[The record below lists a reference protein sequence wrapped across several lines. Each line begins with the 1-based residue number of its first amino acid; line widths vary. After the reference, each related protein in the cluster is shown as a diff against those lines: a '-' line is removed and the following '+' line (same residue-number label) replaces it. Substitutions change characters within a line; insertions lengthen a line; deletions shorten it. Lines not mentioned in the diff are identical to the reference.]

1 MTQLTKYYIYNWH
14 THSLGSE
21 YVLSSC
27 QTHFMLG
34 ETQFSESEPEQASSG
49 SVCSWHHVNVENTER
64 ERWMPITIIGLE
76 ICEKATNNPQL
87 GAKPGHNRGKLH
99 DSLPRPQLRSC
110 CSAPLTM
117 SSLQLIPR
125 LLQPATIEL
134 YCPWPIETRDLKP
147 IIQILEPFI
156 NKVHNRLGMC
166 SLYQT
171 LHSTRSST
179 SNHGKMD
186 TSCGKRMFV
195 FV

>member
-1 MTQLTKYYIYNWH
+1 MFSPPARHI
-14 THSLGSE
+14 SCSE
-21 YVLSSC
+21 KLNFRSQS
-27 QTHFMLG
+27 QSKPPPAPSAADIMLMLRIRR
-34 ETQFSESEPEQASSG
+34 
-49 SVCSWHHVNVENTER
+49 ER